1 MGQGVG
7 IETTNNPRVNKREF
21 ISRVATRTG
30 LPVRVVK
37 NVYESLLGE
46 LTGAVSC
53 GETVVLTSF
62 GRFYR
67 QAHKGHKVRFGKSN
81 VDDYVVLKFSASSS
95 LNRRLVVDENET
107 SRPETYGMIE
117 DADDFEDIVE
127 RELQTA
133 S

>member
-1 MGQGVG
+1 M
-7 IETTNNPRVNKREF
+7 ETTTNPRVSKRAF
-21 ISRVATRTG
+21 ISRVATRSG
-30 LPVRVVK
+30 LPIRVVK
-37 NVYESLLGE
+37 KVYESLLGE

-67 QAHKGHKVRFGKSN
+67 QDHKGHKVRFGKSD

-95 LNRRLVVDENET
+95 FNRRLGGDEI
-107 SRPETYGMIE
+107 SPETYGMIE
-117 DADDFEDIVE
+117 DADEFENVIED
-127 RELQTA
+127 RELRAA

>member
-1 MGQGVG
+1 M
-7 IETTNNPRVNKREF
+7 ETMTNPRVSKRKF
-21 ISRVATRTG
+21 ISRVATRSG

-37 NVYESLLGE
+37 KVYESLLGE

-67 QAHKGHKVRFGKSN
+67 QDHKGHKVRFGKSD
-81 VDDYVVLKFSASSS
+81 VDDYVVLKFSASSTF
-95 LNRRLVVDENET
+95 NRRLGGNEDEI
-107 SRPETYGMIE
+107 SPRTYGMTQDADQFENAIE
-117 DADDFEDIVE
+117 D
-127 RELQTA
+127 RELRAA

>member
-1 MGQGVG
+1 M
-7 IETTNNPRVNKREF
+7 ETTTNPRVSKREF
-21 ISRVATRTG
+21 ISRVATRSG
-30 LPVRVVK
+30 LPIRVVNK
-37 NVYESLLGE
+37 VYESLLGE

-67 QAHKGHKVRFGKSN
+67 QDHKGHKVRFGKSN

-95 LNRRLVVDENET
+95 FNRLLGGDEDEI
-107 SRPETYGMIE
+107 SPETYGIIE
-117 DADDFEDIVE
+117 DADEFENVIED
-127 RELQTA
+127 RELRAA